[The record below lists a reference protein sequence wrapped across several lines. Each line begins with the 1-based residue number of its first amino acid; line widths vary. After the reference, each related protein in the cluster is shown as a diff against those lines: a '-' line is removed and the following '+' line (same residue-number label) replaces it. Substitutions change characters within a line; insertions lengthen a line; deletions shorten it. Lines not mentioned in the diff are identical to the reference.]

1 MPLTKVAFAAGIDKQ
16 DSKYGAEGRWINS
29 DYVRFRYGLP
39 EKVGGWTAFSSGYNL
54 IGVAR
59 DTWSWNALDGTPYL
73 AVGTNKKLYGYTGG
87 AYGDI
92 TPIRATNVGVVIT
105 PTNATTVIT
114 VTDVAHGA
122 LVGDFVTFSATS
134 VAFGGLTAST
144 FDIQYEVQTVAS
156 ANSYT
161 VKSPATLLN
170 STPGTAT
177 IAYQLAIGTEI
188 AIQNYGWGT
197 GAWGTG
203 TWNTPR
209 TTVTALE
216 ARLWSLDNF
225 GENLIACVNNG
236 MVYEWPPNLSNRAAV
251 IANAP
256 TKNLFAL
263 VSTPDRHLVCFGTE
277 ETIGDPT
284 SFDPMLVRWSDTE
297 DNTTWNATATNSA
310 GSQRLTDGNS
320 LVAAVR
326 SRGQILVFTDNA
338 LYGMQY
344 VGVPYTFGFQQLGT
358 NCGTVSNNAAVDV
371 NGVSFW
377 MSPDSF
383 FIFDGTVKKLPCSV
397 QDSVFQNYNYI
408 QRSLIYCGLNTE
420 YNEVTW
426 FYPTANSDVIDAY
439 VTYNYVEN
447 CWYQGSMA
455 RTTWRD
461 RGVYQLPIATEW
473 APDSTTNAYPS
484 VSGLTAGVSIMY
496 SQEDGANGNGA
507 AIYSYVESAFF
518 DLADGDQISFVKR
531 IVPDFTS
538 QVGTLDFYVVSRA
551 FAVPPDQV
559 SSLTPYSFTSTTQKI
574 DTRIRGRAISLKIE
588 SSAVDDT
595 WRLGSI
601 RLDIQPDGMR

>member
-39 EKVGGWTAFSSGYNL
+39 EKIGGWTDFLSGYNL

-59 DTWSWNALDGTPYL
+59 DTWTWNALDGTPYL
-73 AVGTNKKLYGYTGG
+73 AVGTNKKLYAYTGG
-87 AYGDI
+87 LFADI

-122 LVGDFVTFSATS
+122 SVGDFVTFSATS
-134 VAFGGLTAST
+134 VAFGGLTASS
-144 FDIQYEVQTVAS
+144 FDIEYEVQTVGT

-161 VKSPATLLN
+161 VKSPLTLLN

-188 AIQNYGWGT
+188 AFFDYGWGT
-197 GAWGTG
+197 GVWGTG

-209 TTVTALE
+209 TSVESLDP
-216 ARLWSLDNF
+216 RLWSLDNF

-236 MVYEWPPNLSNRAAV
+236 MVYEWPPNLSNRAVV
-251 IANAP
+251 ISGAP
-256 TKNLFAL
+256 TKNSFVL

-277 ETIGDPT
+277 ETIATPAT
-284 SFDPMLVRWSDTE
+284 FDPMLVRWSETE
-297 DNTTWNATATNSA
+297 DDTIWVATATNTA
-310 GSQRLTDGNS
+310 GSQRLTDGNY
-320 LVAAVR
+320 LAAAIR
-326 SRGQILVFTDNA
+326 SRGQLLVYTDNA

-344 VGVPYTFGFQQLGT
+344 LGVPYTFGFQQLGT
-358 NCGTVSNNAAVDV
+358 NCGCLSNNAAVDV
-371 NGVSFW
+371 NGVAYW

-383 FIFDGTVKKLPCSV
+383 FVFDGTVKKLPCSV
-397 QDSVFQNYNYI
+397 QDAVFQNYNYV
-408 QRSLIYCGLNTE
+408 QRALIYCGLNTE
-420 YNEVTW
+420 FNEATW
-426 FYPTANSDVIDAY
+426 FYPTLNSNVIDAY
-439 VTYNYVEN
+439 VTYNYLEN
-447 CWYQGSMA
+447 CWYQGTMA

-461 RGVYQLPIATEW
+461 RGTYQLPIATEW
-473 APDSTTNAYPS
+473 APNSTTNAFPS
-484 VSGLTAGVSIMY
+484 VSGLTAGVSIVY
-496 SQEDGANGNGA
+496 SQETGANGDGN
-507 AIYSYVESAFF
+507 AISSFVESAFF
-518 DLADGDQISFVKR
+518 DIADGDNISFVKR
-531 IVPDFTS
+531 IVPDFS
-538 QVGTLDFYVVSRA
+538 NQVGTLDFYVVSRA
-551 FAVPPDQV
+551 FAVPPDQP

-588 SSAVDDT
+588 SSAVNDT

-601 RLDIQPDGMR
+601 RLDIQPDGKR